1 MLLLLLPNTNGFD
14 CLPAL
19 IPSRPLTHTLILLP
33 TSKHVHTCIYS
44 LPPELELHRYGL
56 NEDETYN
63 FQGILNNDVASGTI
77 RQAQDFLNRTYCGNV
92 SIEFAY
98 IESEHER
105 EWLVENYEKFVSN
118 ADVSIDIKKDI
129 LELLLKSQT
138 WDNFLATKFPS
149 VKRYGGEGAESMM
162 SFFRQL
168 MLLAAQN
175 EVNNIVL
182 AMPHRGKLNL
192 LTTVFK
198 TPPAKIFH
206 KYKGF
211 PEFASN
217 IKAMGDIANHF
228 RK

>member
-1 MLLLLLPNTNGFD
+1 MDFRSLY
-14 CLPAL
+14 
-19 IPSRPLTHTLILLP
+19 
-33 TSKHVHTCIYS
+33 IYS

-56 NEDETYN
+56 HEDEIQN
-63 FQGILNNDVASGTI
+63 FRGILNNDIANGTI
-77 RQAQDFLNRTYCGNV
+77 RQAHDFLNRTYCGSV
-92 SIEFAY
+92 SIEYSY

-105 EWLVENYEKFVSN
+105 EWLVTNYENGISN
-118 ADVSIDIKKDI
+118 TNLSIDGKKEI
-129 LELLLKSQT
+129 LDLLLKSQA
-138 WDNFLATKFPS
+138 WDKFLAVKFAS

-168 MLLAAQN
+168 ILLAAENQ
-175 EVNNIVL
+175 VNNIVL

-206 KYKGF
+206 KFKGF
-211 PEFASN
+211 PEFPSDV
-217 IKAMGDIANHF
+217 KAMGDIASHF